1 MAESVDI
8 TEPTADG
15 GETTQSFTLADVIA
29 RVQVLE
35 DQAQM
40 DDVAI
45 INLQMELA
53 NLQPSDK
60 IYPSETVV
68 ETSDDE

>member
-8 TEPTADG
+8 TEPTSDG
-15 GETTQSFTLADVIA
+15 GTTTQSFTLADVIA

-35 DQAQM
+35 DQAQR
-40 DDVAI
+40 DEVAI
-45 INLQMELA
+45 RNLQMELA

-60 IYPSETVV
+60 MYPSETVV

>member
-8 TEPTADG
+8 TESTADG

-35 DQAQM
+35 DQAQR
-40 DDVAI
+40 D
-45 INLQMELA
+45 ELS
-53 NLQPSDK
+53 L
-60 IYPSETVV
+60 IHI
-68 ETSDDE
+68 